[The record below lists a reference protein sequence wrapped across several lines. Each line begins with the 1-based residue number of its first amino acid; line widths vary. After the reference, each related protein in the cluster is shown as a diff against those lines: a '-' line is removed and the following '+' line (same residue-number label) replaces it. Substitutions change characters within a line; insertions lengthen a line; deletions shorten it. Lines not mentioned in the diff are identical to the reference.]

1 MTKVNINNN
10 SAENAANP
18 DAKQEE
24 RLIILDTETT
34 GINPREGHRIVEI
47 GCVEMINRQLTGR
60 NFHAYIKPLDPR
72 GQVLQMEQEVINI
85 HGLTN
90 EFLDDKPIFSQIV
103 DDFIN
108 FIRGGEL
115 VIHNAKFDVGFMD
128 HEFSLLNATERSR
141 NKLPMTADICTI
153 VDTLKTSK
161 DEFGSPKTLDYLAR
175 FYKVDKLIDR
185 TYHGALID
193 AQLLAFVYIEMTRKQ
208 STFNL
213 SVGENNN
220 GDANAIRRLSNDRE
234 KLKVIAASAD
244 EIEAHKERL
253 LVVKQ
258 KGADP
263 LWKLP
268 SY

>member
-1 MTKVNINNN
+1 MSSFSSNNE
-10 SAENAANP
+10 SKA
-18 DAKQEE
+18 DLKQEE

-60 NFHAYIKPLDPR
+60 TYHAYIKPLDPR
-72 GQVLQMEQEVINI
+72 GQVLQMDQEVINV

-90 EFLDDKPIFSQIV
+90 EFLDDKPTFSQIV
-103 DDFIN
+103 DEFID

-128 HEFSLLNATERSR
+128 HEFSLLNFAERSR
-141 NKLPMTADICTI
+141 NKVPMTEDICTI
-153 VDTLKTSK
+153 TDTLKTSK

-193 AQLLAFVYIEMTRKQ
+193 AQLLAFVYIEMTREQ
-208 STFNL
+208 ATFNL
-213 SVGENNN
+213 SVGDNN
-220 GDANAIRRLSNDRE
+220 GGDENAIRRLHSDRT
-234 KLKVIAASAD
+234 KLKVLTASAD
-244 EIEAHKERL
+244 EVEAHVKRL
-253 LVVKQ
+253 SVIQ
-258 KGADP
+258 EKGGEP

-268 SY
+268 NH

>member
-1 MTKVNINNN
+1 MNINNSQDN
-10 SAENAANP
+10 GQ
-18 DAKQEE
+18 QEQ

-34 GINPREGHRIVEI
+34 GINPRDGHRIVEI

-60 NFHAYIKPLDPR
+60 NYHVYIKPLNQR
-72 GQVLQMEQEVINI
+72 GQVLQMDQEVINI

-90 EFLDDKPIFSQIV
+90 AFLDDKPTFPEVV
-103 DDFIN
+103 DDFID
-108 FIRGGEL
+108 FIRGAEL
-115 VIHNAKFDVGFMD
+115 VIHNAKFDVGFMN
-128 HEFSLLNATERSR
+128 HEFSLLNFA
-141 NKLPMTADICTI
+141 NKANNKVPMTEDICTI
-153 VDTLKTSK
+153 TDTLKTSK

-175 FYKVDKLIDR
+175 FYKVDKLVDR

-213 SVGENNN
+213 SVGNNSSE
-220 GDANAIRRLSNDRE
+220 DTNAIRRLSNDRV

-258 KGADP
+258 KGGEP
-263 LWKLP
+263 LWK
-268 SY
+268 

>member
-1 MTKVNINNN
+1 MNVSNTPAN
-10 SAENAANP
+10 SVAKS
-18 DAKQEE
+18 DIKQEE

-60 NFHAYIKPLDPR
+60 TYHAYIKPLDPR
-72 GQVLQMEQEVINI
+72 GQVLQMDQEVINV

-90 EFLDDKPIFSQIV
+90 DFLDDKPIFSQVV
-103 DDFIN
+103 DEFID
-108 FIRGGEL
+108 FIRGADL

-128 HEFSLLNATERSR
+128 HEFSLLNFAERSR
-141 NKLPMTADICTI
+141 NKVPMTEDICTI
-153 VDTLKTSK
+153 TDTLKTSK

-213 SVGENNN
+213 SVGDNSG
-220 GDANAIRRLSNDRE
+220 GDANAIRRLNTDRE

-244 EIEAHKERL
+244 EIEAHKNRL
-253 LVVKQ
+253 SVVKL
-258 KGADP
+258 KGGEP
-263 LWKLP
+263 LWKSP
-268 SY
+268 SH